1 MRLKDLK
8 KYEILEEKIKNKSS
22 ILLNYEE
29 LYKILESFIEK
40 ILSLNEFES
49 MIDESMTV
57 E

>member
-29 LYKILESFIEK
+29 LYKILEGFI
-40 ILSLNEFES
+40 
-49 MIDESMTV
+49 
-57 E
+57 